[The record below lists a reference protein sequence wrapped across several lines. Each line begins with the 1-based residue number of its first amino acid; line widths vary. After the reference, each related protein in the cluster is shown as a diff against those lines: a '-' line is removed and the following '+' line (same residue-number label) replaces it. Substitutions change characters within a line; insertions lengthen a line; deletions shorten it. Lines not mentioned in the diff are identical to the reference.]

1 MKILITGSTSGLG
14 FELGCS
20 LLEKGYFVYFTTH
33 YQNQVKVV
41 EEKLIELGFSSNYE
55 CFCLDITKVSD
66 RKKALSLDIDCLVC
80 NAAFGLGGS
89 ILDLSMDKV
98 RKNFEVN
105 VFSNISFI
113 KEYLE
118 YSRKKDRFVKVV
130 VVSSIAGLL
139 PVPFFDSYSATKAAL
154 ISFVT
159 SLWQQ
164 QIIFSLPYSIKLIEP
179 GIYKTGFNEYMLSSS
194 CDNDSIK
201 KSEFLNLEYQFF
213 QFISKKK
220 YNSIVKKMVF
230 AIESNSKKFVYRA
243 PLSQVILLKLYL
255 LFFK

>member
-33 YQNQVKVV
+33 YPKQVKVV
-41 EEKLIELGFSSNYE
+41 EEKLIELGLLSNYA
-55 CFCLDITKVSD
+55 CFCLDITKIED
-66 RKKALSLDIDCLVC
+66 RKKALFLDIDCLVC

-98 RKNFEVN
+98 RKSFEVN

-113 KEYLE
+113 KEYLD
-118 YSRKKDRFVKVV
+118 YFSKKDKFVKVV
-130 VVSSIAGLL
+130 VVSSIAGLF

-164 QIIFSLPYSIKLIEP
+164 QFIFSLPYSIKLIEP
-179 GIYKTGFNEYMLSSS
+179 GIYKTGFNEYMISSS

-201 KSEFLNLEYQFF
+201 KNEFLNLEYQFF
-213 QFISKKK
+213 DFVSKKK
-220 YNSIVKKMVF
+220 HNSIIKKMVI
-230 AIESNSKKFVYRA
+230 AVESNSRKFIYRA
-243 PLSQVILLKLYL
+243 PLSQTIFLKIYL